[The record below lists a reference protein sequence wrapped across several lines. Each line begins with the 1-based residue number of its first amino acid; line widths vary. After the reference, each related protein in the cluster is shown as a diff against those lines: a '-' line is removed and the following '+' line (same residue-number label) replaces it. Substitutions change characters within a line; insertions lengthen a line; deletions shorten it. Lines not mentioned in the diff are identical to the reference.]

1 MRRYPL
7 LLVFTLLVSSLYAQ
21 QKPSIELDLDKMFP
35 KKQAAGQSHTYPGSN
50 TSAKKEELRKRLGKA
65 LAFSHRTIG
74 GNVYILPQ
82 DNMPMYKP
90 TTGNQNMPVL
100 VLQDPNPVMPG
111 TQPRKPLFFPSEEWP
126 GALPSGPSLQ
136 KSSGFPAR

>member
-7 LLVFTLLVSSLYAQ
+7 LLVFSLLLGSLYAQ
-21 QKPSIELDLDKMFP
+21 QKPSMKLDMDKMFP
-35 KKQAAGQSHTYPGSN
+35 KKQAAGQSLLYPGGRA
-50 TSAKKEELRKRLGKA
+50 SAKTVELKHRLSKA
-65 LAFSHRTIG
+65 LAYSDRTPG

-90 TTGNQNMPVL
+90 TIGNQNMPVL

-111 TQPRKPLFFPSEEWP
+111 TQQRKPLFFPSEEWP
-126 GALPSGPSLQ
+126 GSLSSGSSPQ
-136 KSSGFPAR
+136 KSSGTPAR